1 MRLWLL
7 ALTLVVAP
15 LAADARELLYPA
27 EVPQA
32 GSGNLV
38 IYSTTDIE
46 AAEPL
51 LDGFHRMHPDIA
63 IVYRELD
70 SLELYDRFLDETN
83 ARAAT
88 ADLLLSS
95 AMDLQIKLVNDGY
108 ARSFA
113 SPALVDLPAWAN
125 WRNEA
130 FGFTFEPAVIVYNKR
145 LVPATDVPR
154 TRFDLIKLL
163 RDKPDTYFGK
173 VTTYDPERS
182 GFGFL
187 MATQDSKASPSIW
200 LLANSL
206 GSSGVKLY
214 SNTAA
219 MLDRIA
225 SGEFLIGYNLLGSYA
240 LARAELEPDIG
251 IVLPGDYTLAM
262 SRIAFIPKNAGNVT
276 EAEAFLDFLLS
287 TDGQRI
293 VADDS
298 RLYSIHPDVTGE
310 VTAAALR
317 AQAGDDLRPIRVGPG
332 LLVFLD
338 QVKRQKFLRDWR
350 RALGGRLPKGVR
362 GESG

>member
-7 ALTLVVAP
+7 ALALVVAP
-15 LAADARELLYPA
+15 LATDARELLYPS

-32 GSGNLV
+32 SGNLV

-46 AAEPL
+46 AAAPL

-63 IVYRELD
+63 IAYQELD
-70 SLELYDRFLDETN
+70 SLELYDRFLEETG
-83 ARAAT
+83 AGAT
-88 ADLLLSS
+88 SADLLLSS

-108 ARSFA
+108 ARSFT
-113 SPALVDLPAWAN
+113 SPALADLPAWAN

-145 LVPATDVPR
+145 LVPAADVPR

-163 RDKPDTYFGK
+163 RDKPDAYFGK
-173 VTTYDPERS
+173 VATYDPERS

-187 MATQDSKASPSIW
+187 MATQDSKASQSIW

-251 IVLPGDYTLAM
+251 IILPGDYTLAM
-262 SRIAFIPKNAGNVT
+262 SRIAFIPKGAGNIS

-287 TDGQRI
+287 IDGQRI